1 MKPSNEPLRRVSSRN
16 SKHLSI
22 IKNPRDRYTPPFPD
36 KILLRGSLEETRQW
50 IYIYISRYIGLLVR
64 IKISRTEE
72 RRNLLE
78 RCIGT
83 RGMLLNH

>member
-50 IYIYISRYIGLLVR
+50 IYIYLDISDCSYESKLVG
-64 IKISRTEE
+64 
-72 RRNLLE
+72 RRNDVT
-78 RCIGT
+78 C
-83 RGMLLNH
+83 